1 MAKLDKKGKILI
13 LIGLIITSIGIFT
26 LITNIRG
33 LQYLTLGNWGIL
45 VLLIGGGIGMVL
57 LPIMKKNK
65 NSKLNF
71 EKKEDD
77 QSAPRIKN
85 SQNNDKSTTTD
96 SEKSRKCKVCE
107 TNIPLNE
114 KICPG
119 CGDVYS

>member
-119 CGDVYS
+119 CSDVYS